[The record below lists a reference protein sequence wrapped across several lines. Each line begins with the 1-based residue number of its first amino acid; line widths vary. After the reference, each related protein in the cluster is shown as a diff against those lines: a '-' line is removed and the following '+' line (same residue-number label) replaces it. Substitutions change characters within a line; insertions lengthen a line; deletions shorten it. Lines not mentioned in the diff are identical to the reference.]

1 MPSYDRA
8 LWALRTW
15 LDSWSGIGHVTIGMA
30 HQGYDLQ
37 LTRYDEKGW
46 SACCSQGKRSS
57 TLFRSRQGDHSM
69 VTQLSLSEISHV
81 IALSMAPAFLL
92 AAVGAFSSLV
102 VGKMTSIVTRIRV
115 LNAIEDT
122 DRTRAHLKSDIPRL
136 KLCARLI
143 SRSLAF
149 SVGSGLVTIC
159 VMIFSFV
166 GALIKWQHETAVA
179 ILFMIALA
187 LLGVGFGFLLREA
200 IIWHDELD
208 HQA

>member
-1 MPSYDRA
+1 
-8 LWALRTW
+8 
-15 LDSWSGIGHVTIGMA
+15 
-30 HQGYDLQ
+30 
-37 LTRYDEKGW
+37 
-46 SACCSQGKRSS
+46 
-57 TLFRSRQGDHSM
+57 M

-92 AAVGAFSSLV
+92 VAVGAFSSLV

-179 ILFMIALA
+179 ILFMLALA

>member
-1 MPSYDRA
+1 
-8 LWALRTW
+8 
-15 LDSWSGIGHVTIGMA
+15 
-30 HQGYDLQ
+30 
-37 LTRYDEKGW
+37 
-46 SACCSQGKRSS
+46 
-57 TLFRSRQGDHSM
+57 M

-102 VGKMTSIVTRIRV
+102 VGKMTSIVTRIRF

-159 VMIFSFV
+159 VMIFSFA
-166 GALIKWQHETAVA
+166 GALFKWQHETAVA
-179 ILFMIALA
+179 ILFMFALA
-187 LLGVGFGFLLREA
+187 LLGVGLGFLLREA

>member
-1 MPSYDRA
+1 
-8 LWALRTW
+8 
-15 LDSWSGIGHVTIGMA
+15 
-30 HQGYDLQ
+30 
-37 LTRYDEKGW
+37 
-46 SACCSQGKRSS
+46 
-57 TLFRSRQGDHSM
+57 M

-81 IALSMAPAFLL
+81 IALSIAPAFLL

-115 LNAIEDT
+115 LNPIEDT
-122 DRTRAHLKSDIPRL
+122 DRTRAHLKPDIPRL

-166 GALIKWQHETAVA
+166 GALIKGQHETAVA
-179 ILFMIALA
+179 ILFILALA
-187 LLGVGFGFLLREA
+187 LLGVGCGFLLREA

-208 HQA
+208 HQARG